1 RLLKEQREIW
11 MTTEN
16 SDSFRQSGEQVTV
29 NRVIPLSA
37 FAPGRYNLEVVVRD
51 RVSGQSITRS
61 AEFMLKP

>member
-1 RLLKEQREIW
+1 
-11 MTTEN
+11 MTSEN
-16 SDSFRQSGEQVTV
+16 SDSFHQSGEQVTV

-51 RVSGQSITRS
+51 RVSGQSITRK

>member
-1 RLLKEQREIW
+1 MNVIH
-11 MTTEN
+11 
-16 SDSFRQSGEQVTV
+16 QSGEQVTV

-51 RVSGQSITRS
+51 RVSGQSITRN

>member
-1 RLLKEQREIW
+1 

-16 SDSFRQSGEQVTV
+16 SDSFHQSGEQVTV

-37 FAPGRYNLEVVVRD
+37 FAPGRYTLEVVVRD
-51 RVSGQSITRS
+51 RVSGQAITRN

>member
-1 RLLKEQREIW
+1 

-16 SDSFRQSGEQVTV
+16 SDSIHQSGEQVTV

-37 FAPGRYNLEVVVRD
+37 FAPGRYTLEVVVRD
-51 RVSGQSITRS
+51 RVSGQAITRN